1 MLKSP
6 DLDHPKS
13 TTTRTRAFLNGH
25 AFNHLI
31 GFELVRV
38 HRDGLTIQCRVRPEL
53 LNSAG
58 AVHGGVTASLADV
71 AVGSALH
78 HHFGGTRRFT
88 TVELKVNYFRPV
100 TEGRLLARS
109 RLVRIGSRICVG
121 QVDLSQV
128 DLSDEHRRSVGLAI
142 VTYMFLDG
150 PKADVPKADVPKAAT

>member
-1 MLKSP
+1 M
-6 DLDHPKS
+6 
-13 TTTRTRAFLNGH
+13 TTATKIRAFLARHG
-25 AFNHLI
+25 FNRLI

-58 AVHGGVTASLADV
+58 VVHGGVSATIADV

-78 HHFGGTRRFT
+78 HHFDGTRSFT
-88 TVELKVNYFRPV
+88 TVEMKVNYFRPV

-121 QVDLSQV
+121 QVE
-128 DLSDEHRRSVGLAI
+128 LSDEHRRSVGIAT
-142 VTYMFLDG
+142 VTYMLTDRSAEQG
-150 PKADVPKADVPKAAT
+150 CPDAGRR